1 MKFKGSPSLHRIV
14 VLNPKGGSGKTTLA
28 FNLAGYIASTGR
40 QVALVD
46 MDRQGSSTRWLQNRA
61 PELPHVH
68 SISVNHTGP
77 DENSDQEVV
86 VPRDIDY
93 AVIDAPA
100 GLTGHELI
108 DYTCGAHAII
118 VPVMPSDL
126 DVHAA
131 SRLISD
137 LLLVA
142 QVSRRN
148 KRLGIVANR
157 VKEHTIAYQQLS
169 RFLKRL
175 TISVIGVLRDTQNY
189 TRAARSGLCIH
200 EMQPSRVRKD
210 LIQWETVTRW
220 LEPCLATPLTPRDL
234 LRPTEAAT
242 KKSPGKP
249 RAAILLPAAAAAMA
263 LFVLSLWSWM
273 GTEDTA
279 VVTPV
284 TTTVSI
290 ENVEPTPDEP
300 AEVVASETFVRV
312 DPAYELREKW
322 KLNGVASIDGASVM
336 LLSDRRDNT
345 VRSIDAGA
353 DLDGWGVVDT
363 GADYAVFRRNG
374 EEVRLVMKDDQQ
386 HEYERSIGA
395 P

>member
-68 SISVNHTGP
+68 SISVNCAGP
-77 DENSDQEVV
+77 DESSDQEVV
-86 VPRDIDY
+86 MPRDIDY

-108 DYTCGAHAII
+108 DYTCGAHAIV

-169 RFLKRL
+169 RFLNRL
-175 TISVIGVLRDTQNY
+175 TIAVIGVLRDTQNY
-189 TRAARSGLCIH
+189 TRAASSGLCIH
-200 EMQPSRVRKD
+200 EMQPSRVKKD
-210 LIQWETVTRW
+210 LEQWETVTRW
-220 LEPCLATPLTPRDL
+220 LERCLATPLTPRDL
-234 LRPTEAAT
+234 LRPTQAAT
-242 KKSPGKP
+242 KKSSRKLGT
-249 RAAILLPAAAAAMA
+249 AILLPAAAAAIA
-263 LFVLSLWSWM
+263 LFVVGRWSWLAP
-273 GTEDTA
+273 ENTA
-279 VVTPV
+279 IEGPA
-284 TTTVSI
+284 TTI
-290 ENVEPTPDEP
+290 
-300 AEVVASETFVRV
+300 VASEDISPAPTKPAGVESSGKFVRA
-312 DPAYELREKW
+312 DTSNELTRNW

-336 LLSDRRDNT
+336 LLSDRRDNS
-345 VRSIDAGA
+345 VRSVDAGA
-353 DLDGWGVVDT
+353 ELDGWGVVDA
-363 GADYAVFRRNG
+363 GADYAVFERNG
-374 EEVRLVMKDDQQ
+374 EEVRLVMKDDQY
-386 HEYERSIGA
+386 HEYDRSIGA